1 MWVVYLLQNNKSGKT
16 YIGVT
21 SDLKRR
27 IREHN
32 AGGKKYTTS
41 KDSIWILVYAE
52 AYRSK
57 EDAYA
62 REKRLKIHG
71 SGKIELFKRLKNS
84 LFETKSG
91 EGRS

>member
-1 MWVVYLLQNNKSGKT
+1 MFIVYFIQNKEAKKA

-21 SDLKRR
+21 SNLSKRLA
-27 IREHN
+27 EHN
-32 AGGKKYTTS
+32 AGGKKYTTTQ
-41 KDSIWILVYAE
+41 KGKWVLIYAE

-57 EDAYA
+57 TDAYL
-62 REKRLKIHG
+62 REKKLKKHG

-84 LFETKSG
+84 FLDTKSG